1 MTPFPGG
8 VIIAGRRS
16 KESGAR
22 SKELGTGDLKTGELG
37 RAYSRGR
44 SDIGGGSV
52 RAGGGS
58 AGGEAGEAGSKSA
71 GGGGDAGDGAISAGW
86 SRLAGSRRPIGSP
99 SSSPIQDPIK
109 APKLTSVIRKP
120 IHLSLEL
127 AQKPIETRK
136 MIKLPRIRP
145 ARRGLK
151 REPSPRMAAAK
162 TAALIAESMS
172 VTLRL

>member
-44 SDIGGGSV
+44 SDIGGGGSV
-52 RAGGGS
+52 RAGGDS
-58 AGGEAGEAGSKSA
+58 AGGEAGSKSA
-71 GGGGDAGDGAISAGW
+71 GGGGVDGAISAGW